1 MRKAEPRNEFKFAG
15 TAKLFVAVRGV
26 FVSELLNNE
35 SVYRKCIA
43 YICRI
48 VRDAYCAVRICPN
61 IQRIKGDKVVS
72 AVRC

>member
-15 TAKLFVAVRGV
+15 TARLFVAVRGV

-48 VRDAYCAVRICPN
+48 VRDADCAVRVCPN
-61 IQRIKGDKVVS
+61 IQRIKGEKVVS
-72 AVRC
+72 TLRF